1 MKKINYVILALS
13 LLLCCFDL
21 KAEDGSRLWL
31 RAEKNAQQVQPQVKL
46 KGKKD
51 ATLQIA
57 RDEILQY
64 WKGKKVLLCVTKDGK
79 TSDGFDIFDDE

>member
-64 WKGKKVLLCVTKDGK
+64 WKGKKVLLHVTKEGK
-79 TSDGFDIFDDE
+79 TSDGFDIFDDG

>member
-64 WKGKKVLLCVTKDGK
+64 WKGKKVLLCVTIR
-79 TSDGFDIFDDE
+79 FF